1 MGLRDA
7 GFVVIGAEHPYPGEG
22 SLEAGKA
29 VMEAVEK
36 CSGTCIFL
44 LSGGASSLCELNLP
58 EFPRDDVEP
67 LYRALVRS
75 GADITEMNVVRKHV
89 SAIKGG
95 RLAEAFTG
103 ERMYTLVISD
113 VMGST
118 PDVIGSGPTVPDSP
132 GSTFGECRR
141 ILKEYDLE
149 GCLSEAGLAFF
160 RSDDGTY
167 KETLKE
173 LSGAER
179 FSTDVLMSSELL
191 METLSDELER
201 DEPELYIRVIPP
213 CELPSGSGLK
223 CEVVARRLAEEIKN
237 AVGGI
242 QQLESGGKKHRK
254 STLVLFGGE
263 PVVKVTGNGK
273 GGRAQHTA
281 LLLLKY
287 VLEDDG
293 FAGWPSGVSMMAFAT
308 DGADGNSGAAGCVL
322 DKTLFGRLTKDAG
335 MADEEGRRR
344 VLTKIERYLGNFD
357 SHGFFR
363 DHGAR
368 IETGP
373 TGTNV
378 LDVYVVHVGR
388 E

>member
-1 MGLRDA
+1 
-7 GFVVIGAEHPYPGEG
+7 
-22 SLEAGKA
+22 
-29 VMEAVEK
+29 
-36 CSGTCIFL
+36 
-44 LSGGASSLCELNLP
+44 
-58 EFPRDDVEP
+58 
-67 LYRALVRS
+67 
-75 GADITEMNVVRKHV
+75 MNVVRKHV

-363 DHGAR
+363 DHGAQ